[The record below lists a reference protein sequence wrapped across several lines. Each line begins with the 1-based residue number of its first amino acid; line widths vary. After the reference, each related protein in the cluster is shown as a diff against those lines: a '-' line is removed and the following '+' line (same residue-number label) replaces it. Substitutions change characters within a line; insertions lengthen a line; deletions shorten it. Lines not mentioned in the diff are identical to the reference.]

1 MWSVSKGQSCDD
13 EQRTERVTHSFFDNF
28 LTDLSQLRNI
38 IATTQYVVGY
48 LHLKNIRA
56 YSYDYIA
63 K

>member
-1 MWSVSKGQSCDD
+1 MNIVK
-13 EQRTERVTHSFFDNF
+13 RTTILEYRYDHISFEYCVLVNF
-28 LTDLSQLRNI
+28 WQTYRNI
-38 IATTQYVVGY
+38 IATIQYVHEVGY

>member
-1 MWSVSKGQSCDD
+1 M
-13 EQRTERVTHSFFDNF
+13 F
-28 LTDLSQLRNI
+28 LVIFWQFYRNTSI
-38 IATTQYVVGY
+38 IANDTVPYVHEVGY